1 MKKKCSIFVAGIFIV
16 GLCLIVWGQQRA
28 YQAVPI
34 LAYHEISSDEEPYG
48 ISPEEFEAQLSYL
61 KEQGYHTIS
70 LQEYFTARQ
79 TGQVLPEKAFIITFD
94 DGYRNNLT
102 EALPIVQ
109 KYGDT
114 FTVFMISSKIGQDN
128 FLNLA
133 ELKQLQSQGIEIGS
147 HTVDHLALADL
158 SPEDKLKEL
167 KDSKLLLEEKL
178 SQKVAFLA
186 YPFGSHSENVAQFMT
201 EAGYQGG
208 LTGKPG
214 LNDEKTPP
222 YLLKRIN
229 VPRPKFGLWEFRLR
243 LWRSQALY
251 VYQSLTNS

>member
-1 MKKKCSIFVAGIFIV
+1 MKKKFSILVAGVFLV
-16 GLCLIVWGQQRA
+16 GICLVIWGQQKA

-34 LAYHEISSDEEPYG
+34 FAYHEISSDEEPYG
-48 ISPEEFEAQLSYL
+48 ISPEELEAQLSYL
-61 KEQGYHTIS
+61 KEHGYQAIS

-79 TGQVLPEKAFIITFD
+79 AGQALPEKAFIMTFD

-102 EALPIVQ
+102 EALPIIQ
-109 KYGDT
+109 KYGYT
-114 FTVFMISSKIGQDN
+114 FTIFMISSKIGQDN

-133 ELKQLQSQGIEIGS
+133 ELKQLQSQGVEIGS
-147 HTVDHLALADL
+147 HTVHHLALADL

-167 KDSKLLLEEKL
+167 KDSKLVLEEKL
-178 SQKVAFLA
+178 GQKVEFLA
-186 YPFGSHSENVAQFMT
+186 YPYGSHSSSIAQFMA
-201 EAGYQGG
+201 EAGYQCG

-251 VYQSLTNS
+251 VYQSLMNS